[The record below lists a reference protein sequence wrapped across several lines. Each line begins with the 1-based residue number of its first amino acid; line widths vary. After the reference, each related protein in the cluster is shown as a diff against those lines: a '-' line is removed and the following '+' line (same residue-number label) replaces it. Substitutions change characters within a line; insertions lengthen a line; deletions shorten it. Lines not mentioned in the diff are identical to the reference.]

1 MKISVTSYSFS
12 QLTGSGKLKEIE
24 LIKKA
29 KEMGFE
35 GIEFAEI
42 HTPDGMDKKEY
53 AAMLNAE
60 CKKQGIECVSYTI
73 GANFLSGDLQGE
85 IERLKGEVDVCEALG
100 AKLMRHDAAWGYGE
114 DKKHFCGFE
123 NALPTLI
130 EGCRAV
136 TEYAAKKGIKTMTEN
151 HGQFCQESARVER
164 LINGV
169 NNPNFGA
176 LIDVGNFMCAD
187 ENPALAVGRMAPY
200 AFHVHF
206 KDFHFKSGN
215 EFLPPDGFFA
225 TRGGNYLRGAIIGH
239 GVVPVYQCLKILK
252 NSGYDGFL
260 TVEFEGMEEAENGV
274 RCGFNTLKKLI
285 ETV

>member
-12 QLTGSGKLKEIE
+12 RLTGSGKCSEIE
-24 LIKKA
+24 LVKLA
-29 KEMGFE
+29 KDIGFD

-42 HTPDGMDKKEY
+42 HTPDGMNKKEY
-53 AAMLNAE
+53 AAQLNEE
-60 CKKQGIECVSYTI
+60 CKRQGIECVSYTI
-73 GANFLSGDLQGE
+73 GANFLCDDLNGE
-85 IERLKGEVDVCEALG
+85 IERLKAEVDVCEALG
-100 AKLMRHDAAWGYGE
+100 ARLMRHDAAWGYGE
-114 DKKHFCGFE
+114 DKKHTCGFE

-136 TEYAAKKGIKTMTEN
+136 TQYAAAKGIKTMTEN
-151 HGQFCQESARVER
+151 HGQFCQESTRVER

-169 NNPNFGA
+169 NHPNFGA
-176 LIDVGNFMCAD
+176 LIDVGNFLCAD

-215 EFLPPDGFFA
+215 EFLPPDGFFS

-252 NSGYDGFL
+252 NSGYDGYL
-260 TVEFEGMEEAENGV
+260 TVEFEGMEDAVTGV
-274 RCGFNTLKKLI
+274 TCGFNTLKKLI